1 MSMTESPDA
10 GTLRRVSAVA
20 GSEQRDALRDAID
33 ADEALTLTAISSRF
47 ANLVVDPGFPGDVVV
62 LAEEPGRT
70 MLAHAR
76 TVVAAGALVVVHA
89 DVDTTLRRAL
99 EGLGAA
105 TVPLGEPAEAVAEQV
120 AAVRRPTRRRTTS
133 WTDEPAE
140 RRPRLSPGERRAL
153 THYVQGLTTVQVAA
167 EMGVGYETAKTFLRR
182 VRAKYA
188 AVDRPAGRRAEL
200 INRAEED
207 GLL

>member
-1 MSMTESPDA
+1 MSVTESLA
-10 GTLRRVSAVA
+10 EGALRRVSAVA
-20 GSEQRDALRDAID
+20 EGERKEALRDAV
-33 ADEALTLTAISSRF
+33 EAHAALRLTAISSRF

-62 LAEEPGRT
+62 LAEASGQT

-76 TVVAAGALVVVHA
+76 TVIAAGALVVLHA
-89 DVDTTLRRAL
+89 DLDKAL
-99 EGLGAA
+99 KRELEDLGAA
-105 TVPLGEPAEAVAEQV
+105 IVPLGAPAEAVAAQA
-120 AAVRRPTRRRTTS
+120 AAVLRPIRRRPST
-133 WTDEPAE
+133 WEHEPAH
-140 RRPRLSPGERRAL
+140 RRPRLSPGERRAFA
-153 THYVQGLTTVQVAA
+153 HYVQGLTTVQVAS

-200 INRAEED
+200 VDRAEED